1 MTDEKKFITALT
13 AAGLFNN
20 MAKASELMRE
30 RTREHINRMHPTKI
44 AAVETPCLIAA
55 VMILDKAYQ
64 SSYDADAV
72 ELAKEIAK
80 SVDITTI
87 RFDTPKEAGDSNG
100 I

>member
-1 MTDEKKFITALT
+1 MTDDKNFITALT
-13 AAGLFNN
+13 AAGLSNN

-30 RTREHINRMHPTKI
+30 RTREHIARMHPTKI

-80 SVDITTI
+80 SIGVATMRI
-87 RFDTPKEAGDSNG
+87 DTPKKAGDSNG